1 MVPILESQSA
11 PRRCVGNGSM
21 VAGPI
26 LRAQDS
32 PKCLSFALGAP
43 LESILDPKPSKTLRW
58 RWFDGRQSHSESS
71 RHPKVPQRSFK
82 RLGKCHKTPSET
94 LNKPPTAFR
103 EPSKMPQGLPKTPGI
118 IPKSYM
124 PKAKI
129 PNPKS
134 ELPNSQISQSTP
146 TS

>member
-1 MVPILESQSA
+1 MLFS
-11 PRRCVGNGSM
+11 RF
-21 VAGPI
+21 
-26 LRAQDS
+26 
-32 PKCLSFALGAP
+32 SFALRAHLDPILHSKP
-43 LESILDPKPSKTLRW
+43 LQNAAWELWELLWNPFWTPKPSKKLRW

-71 RHPKVPQRSFK
+71 GHPKVPQRSFK

-94 LNKPPTAFR
+94 LNKTPTAFR